1 MEYIEPKGATQ
12 EDVLRHLRSRP
23 QGITFVHGKAGC
35 GKTYLI
41 RQIEKS
47 VEGCR
52 VLAPTNLA
60 AALYAEGT
68 TFHSFFYGALDE
80 IKEGFQLPGNLKD
93 RPLPERV
100 MQRLWQTRMI
110 VIDEISMVRADS
122 LEMIHHILQKA
133 RRNNRPFGGMPIVLV
148 GDLFQLPP
156 VVSDTATEDY
166 LMQEY
171 GGVHFFHS
179 HVIQANINNIHF
191 FELTKSYRQK
201 NDLAYV
207 ELLDA
212 FRRPLAPKE
221 KIDLIG
227 RLNSRVTT
235 EIPENTIII
244 ASSNAQVGVVNSTRL
259 EELPGELLVAD
270 ASYRVRR
277 SEGPDST
284 GSNYVTLTHSDL
296 PTTEPIIPIE
306 VPASME
312 SHLEL
317 KVGARVMICSS
328 NRRAGYVN
336 GDFGTVV
343 RYDDED
349 GNMYIALE
357 RTGSIVR
364 IPNYPNEM
372 VSERFLMQYDRSRHR
387 LKRGYLLQRTV
398 QYPLRLAYAFT
409 IHKSQGQT
417 YDAVVLDLSSHI
429 FAPGQLYVALSRVKS
444 LDGLYLTKPVT
455 YSDIISDESVF
466 GFLDTLRRKA
476 AGLDN
481 ETPAEP
487 PRRYAH
493 PLCSS
498 FTAFV
503 RANEEDAE
511 TARMLEHVL
520 QCYAQL
526 SAGGTPQIASAELLK
541 IVDTVC
547 NVYVTD
553 AYTELLSAHTTV
565 ALDSFAACDALLNAI
580 FEVYTSVVHTPRR
593 QLLVR

>member
-12 EDVLRHLRSRP
+12 EDVLRHLRSQP
-23 QGITFVHGKAGC
+23 KGITFVHGKAGC

-47 VEGCR
+47 VDGCC

-60 AALYAEGT
+60 ASLYEEGR
-68 TFHSFFYGALDE
+68 TFHSFFYGALDDL
-80 IKEGFQLPGNLKD
+80 KEGAQQPENLKD
-93 RPLPERV
+93 RSLPDRFL
-100 MQRLWQTRMI
+100 QRLWHVRMI
-110 VIDEISMVRADS
+110 VIDEVSMVRADS
-122 LEMIHHILQKA
+122 LEMMHRILQKVK
-133 RRNNRPFGGMPIVLV
+133 RNSKPFGGLPIVLV

-156 VVSDTATEDY
+156 VVSDAATEAY

-171 GGVHFFHS
+171 GGIHFFHS
-179 HVIQANINNIHF
+179 HVIQDNINNLHF

-212 FRRPLAPKE
+212 FRRPLSPEE

-235 EIPENTIII
+235 DIPEDTIII
-244 ASSNAQVGVVNSTRL
+244 ASSNAQVGVVNSMRL
-259 EELPGELLVAD
+259 DELPGELLMAD
-270 ASYRVRR
+270 ARYRIRR
-277 SEGPDST
+277 SDGPDHK
-284 GSNYVTLTHSDL
+284 GSNYVTLSHCDL

-317 KVGARVMICSS
+317 KVGARVMICTS
-328 NRRAGYVN
+328 NRQSGYVN
-336 GDFGTVV
+336 GDFGTVL
-343 RYDDED
+343 RYDEEN
-349 GNMYIALE
+349 GCIYINLE
-357 RTGSIVR
+357 RTDRNVR
-364 IPNYPNEM
+364 VPSHPNEM
-372 VSERFLMQYDRSRHR
+372 VNERFQMRYDRAKHR
-387 LKRGYLLQRTV
+387 LKREYLLQRTV

-417 YDAVVLDLSSHI
+417 YDSVVLDLSSHI

-444 LDGLYLTKPVT
+444 LDGLYLTQPVT

-466 GFLDTLRRKA
+466 DFLDTLRRA
-476 AGLDN
+476 VAGTE
-481 ETPAEP
+481 ETIPEP
-487 PRRYAH
+487 QRRYAH

-503 RANEEDAE
+503 RANEEDSE

-526 SAGGTPQIASAELLK
+526 SVGGTPQIASVELLK

-553 AYTELLSAHTTV
+553 AYADLLAAHTTV

-580 FEVYTSVVHTPRR
+580 FEVYTSVVHAPRR

>member
-12 EDVLRHLRSRP
+12 EDVLRHLRSQP

-41 RQIEKS
+41 RQIEQS
-47 VEGCR
+47 VEGCC

-60 AALYAEGT
+60 ASLYAEGV
-68 TFHSFFYGALDE
+68 TFHSFFYGALDD
-80 IKEGFQLPGNLKD
+80 IKDGAQQPDNLRD
-93 RPLPERV
+93 RPLPERFT
-100 MQRLWQTRMI
+100 QRLWRVRMI
-110 VIDEISMVRADS
+110 VIDEVSMVRADA
-122 LEMIHHILQKA
+122 LEMMHCILQKA
-133 RRNNRPFGGMPIVLV
+133 KRNSKPFGGLPIVLV

-156 VVSDTATEDY
+156 VVSDTATEAY

-179 HVIQANINNIHF
+179 HVIQANIHNLHF

-212 FRRPLAPKE
+212 FRRPLSPEE
-221 KIDLIG
+221 KINLIG

-235 EIPENTIII
+235 DIPDNTIII
-244 ASSNAQVGVVNSTRL
+244 ASSNAQVGVVNSMRL
-259 EELPGELLVAD
+259 EELPGDLLVAD
-270 ASYRVRR
+270 ARYRIRR
-277 SEGPDST
+277 SDGPDSK
-284 GSNYVTLTHSDL
+284 GSNYVNLSHTDL

-317 KVGARVMICSS
+317 KVGARVMICTSS
-328 NRRAGYVN
+328 RRAGYAN

-343 RYDDED
+343 RYDEKD
-349 GNMYIALE
+349 GGMYIRLE
-357 RTGSIVR
+357 RTGSIIR
-364 IPNYPNEM
+364 IPNHPDQM
-372 VSERFLMQYDRSRHR
+372 VSERFLMRYDRAKHR
-387 LKRGYLLQRTV
+387 LKRDYLLQRTV

-444 LDGLYLTKPVT
+444 LDGLYLTQPVT

-466 GFLDTLRRKA
+466 EFLDTLRRYA
-476 AGLDN
+476 AGI
-481 ETPAEP
+481 EEITPEP

-503 RANEEDAE
+503 RANEQDPE

-526 SAGGTPQIASAELLK
+526 SVGGTPQVASAELLK

-553 AYTELLSAHTTV
+553 AYADLLAAHTTV
-565 ALDSFAACDALLNAI
+565 AIDSFAACDALLNAI
-580 FEVYTSVVHTPRR
+580 FEVYTSVVHAPRR
-593 QLLVR
+593 QLLIR